1 MKIRM
6 LRPACS
12 ALLVL
17 GTGLLAGCGSSSTPA
32 AGNGDGA
39 VDTATQQLAVDG
51 ADETVS
57 SGQSTHFGDI
67 VFAAVT
73 SPEPAQASGEL
84 AGSPTKLWPPS
95 CLTRVKDK
103 TNPNVVHL
111 TFKDCTGPFGLVHL
125 NGEEIVTFDKTG
137 TDTLTASFASQNL
150 TANGH
155 PITHSATADITFSA
169 AERDVAWEGAWTR
182 VNAKGDTVAHTSKLT
197 INVDATTHCRVE
209 SGTAKTTV
217 VDREIDTTIENLR
230 LCPNAA
236 GDKGCPSG
244 KVTHT
249 GKKSGKTVTVEFD
262 GSAQASVTGPG
273 GKTFDVPLVCTP

>member
-1 MKIRM
+1 MQIRT
-6 LRPACS
+6 LLAARS

-17 GTGLLAGCGSSSTPA
+17 GAGLLSGCGSSSTPA
-32 AGNGDGA
+32 AGNGDEP

-51 ADETVS
+51 AAELES
-57 SGQSTHFGDI
+57 SGQATHMGNI

-73 SPEPAQASGEL
+73 SPDPAKASGEL
-84 AGSPTKLWPPS
+84 AGPPSKLWPS
-95 CLTRVKDK
+95 GCLTRAKDQ

-137 TDTLTASFASQNL
+137 AGTLTASFASQNL

-155 PITHSATADITFSA
+155 PITHSATAEITFSGT
-169 AERDVAWEGAWTR
+169 ERNVDWKGAWTR
-182 VNAKGDTVAHTSKLT
+182 VNGKGDTVAHTSALT
-197 INVDATTHCRVE
+197 IKVDTTTHCRVE
-209 SGTAKTTV
+209 NGTAKTTV
-217 VDREIDTTIENLR
+217 AERELDTTIDNLK
-230 LCPNAA
+230 LCPNDA

-249 GKKSGKTVTVEFD
+249 AKKSGKTVTVEFD

-273 GKTFDVPLVCTP
+273 GKTFEVPLVCTP